1 MKRYIIFLICLIS
14 AFYACTISLSPK
26 SAKGAVGDNI
36 DFTITVKHIHLPCL
50 LAMNATEFKYDKVSL
65 LKESA
70 WDSINPVTYEKTI
83 TVRLDQAGK
92 GEINVSRTCPIRTS
106 DAIVN
111 IDITGTSQRTDLTT
125 VLSET
130 KKWLS
135 AVSKGDTF
143 SLQNLK
149 SLKEWLTG
157 NYETYLPK
165 ANPETT
171 KKKITEFI
179 GKLNKV
185 LILADSLRQAA
196 LDASKSDLLK

>member
-1 MKRYIIFLICLIS
+1 MTRYILIFICLIS
-14 AFYACTISLSPK
+14 AFYACTISISPK
-26 SAKGAVGDNI
+26 SAQGAVGENV
-36 DFTITVKHIHLPCL
+36 DFKVLVKHIHLPCL
-50 LAMNATEFKYDKVSL
+50 LAMDATDFKYDKVSL
-65 LKESA
+65 IKESA

-92 GEINVSRTCPIRTS
+92 GEINISRTCPIRTS

-111 IDITGTSQRTDLTT
+111 IDITGTSQKTDLTT

-135 AVSKGDTF
+135 ALSKGDTL

-165 ANPETT
+165 TNPEKT

-179 GKLNKV
+179 GNLDKV

-196 LDASKSDLLK
+196 IEASKSDLLK

>member
-1 MKRYIIFLICLIS
+1 MKRYIIFLISFIS
-14 AFYACTISLSPK
+14 IYFACTISISPK
-26 SAKGAVGDNI
+26 SAQGAVSDNI

-50 LAMNATEFKYDKVSL
+50 LAMDATEFKYDKVSL
-65 LKESA
+65 IKESA

-106 DAIVN
+106 DAKVN
-111 IDITGTSQRTDLTT
+111 IDITGTSRKTDLTT

-135 AVSKGDTF
+135 ALSKGDTL

-149 SLKEWLTG
+149 SLKEWLAG

-165 ANPETT
+165 TNPEKT

-179 GKLNKV
+179 KSLDKI

>member
-1 MKRYIIFLICLIS
+1 MKRHILIFICLIS
-14 AFYACTISLSPK
+14 AFYACTISISPK

-36 DFTITVKHIHLPCL
+36 DFKVLVKHIHLPCL
-50 LAMNATEFKYDKVSL
+50 LVMDATEFKYDKVSL
-65 LKESA
+65 IKETA

-111 IDITGTSQRTDLTT
+111 IDITGTSQKTDLTT

-135 AVSKGDTF
+135 EVSKGDTF

-149 SLKEWLTG
+149 SLKEWLVG
-157 NYETYLPK
+157 NYKNYLPK
-165 ANPETT
+165 TNPEKT

-179 GKLNKV
+179 KSLDKI
-185 LILADSLRQAA
+185 LILADSLSQAA
-196 LDASKSDLLK
+196 LDAAKNDLLK